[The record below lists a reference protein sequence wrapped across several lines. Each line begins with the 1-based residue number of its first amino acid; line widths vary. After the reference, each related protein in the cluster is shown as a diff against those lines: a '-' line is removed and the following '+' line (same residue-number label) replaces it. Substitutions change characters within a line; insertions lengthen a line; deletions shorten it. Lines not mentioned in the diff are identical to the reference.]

1 MGGGSCFLDKL
12 RRQPVV
18 VDFDKFPD
26 IAISVFV
33 VVAHPGGQFVKA
45 HILAK
50 IAGIIAVYHNGGRVK
65 MCIRDRC
72 YRITLENGSYGVET
86 YIDADSKIQITF
98 EDGNTLIGYIEC
110 VEYGTYSDENDT
122 LVIRVEN
129 GELYILLGNRIKD
142 IEELHE

>member
-1 MGGGSCFLDKL
+1 MKM
-12 RRQPVV
+12 V
-18 VDFDKFPD
+18 
-26 IAISVFV
+26 
-33 VVAHPGGQFVKA
+33 
-45 HILAK
+45 
-50 IAGIIAVYHNGGRVK
+50 GITP
-65 MCIRDRC
+65 C
-72 YRITLENGSYGVET
+72 YRITLENGSYGIET
-86 YIDADSKIQITF
+86 YIDVDSKIQITF